1 MTGPKTMTELRLVKP
16 EPEPWNQLAGEDE
29 AEFLLFLA
37 WLQGSNPRTAPAYP
51 AIASANNWTE
61 RANAYDVTH
70 ALPTSPT
77 GKAARGFNDLET
89 VFTTEARKLSND
101 VRKSGATRVLTTKEI
116 LALGMV
122 LLENRDAMKRLLD
135 AEEEGVDVS
144 ELTEEELRGIQAAHK
159 VLSKMGKK
167 GLA

>member
-1 MTGPKTMTELRLVKP
+1 MTELRLVQS
-16 EPEPWNQLAGEDE
+16 EPELWNQVAGEDE
-29 AEFLLFLA
+29 TEFLLFLA
-37 WLQGSNPRTAPAYP
+37 WLQGGPSRGAPSYP
-51 AIASANNWTE
+51 AIASTNRWTE

-70 ALPTSPT
+70 ALPTTPA

-101 VRKSGATRVLTTKEI
+101 VKKSGATRVLTTKEI

-122 LLENRDAMKRLLD
+122 LLENRDAMKRILES
-135 AEEEGVDVS
+135 EEEAVDVS
-144 ELTEEELRGIQAAHK
+144 ELTEDELRGIQAAHK

-167 GLA
+167 VRA